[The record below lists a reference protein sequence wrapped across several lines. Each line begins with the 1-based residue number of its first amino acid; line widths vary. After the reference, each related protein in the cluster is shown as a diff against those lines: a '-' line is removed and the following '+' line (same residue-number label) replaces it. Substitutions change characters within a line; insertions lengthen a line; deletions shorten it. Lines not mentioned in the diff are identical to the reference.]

1 MKIPVPFNSA
11 FPFYQIVAKV
21 PGWPDAVR
29 TVDYTFPH
37 VTISLP
43 EGVNEEDVTVQGSP
57 LEANGKIPPEF
68 QLDVLQAGRVK
79 PKSKPEPPKP
89 EPPKPEPPKPE
100 PPKPEPPKPEPP
112 KPEPPKPEP
121 AVARGNEPVSVEA
134 LVPPA
139 ALQPKRGPGPRIEPK
154 RLNET

>member
-100 PPKPEPPKPEPP
+100 PPKPEP
-112 KPEPPKPEP
+112 